1 MNKKHTQE
9 IAIIGAGLAGLSCAL
24 TLEELGFS
32 PLLFDKESE
41 VGGRVRTDVTPDGY
55 RFDHGFQV
63 MLPAYPEWKRL
74 LNPGDLDLCPFHS
87 GAIIKT
93 VEETFKVSDPLTH
106 PGESWSA
113 LVSRFGSIQDK
124 LLIGKLRLKLAFI
137 DNQKLQNID
146 RGTSLEFLRSFGFS
160 ERIIHNFWK
169 PFFAGV
175 FLDDSLSV
183 PASFMLF
190 LYKMFGQSP
199 VAVPRLGMGTL
210 TQHLAAR
217 LKSTQIFLNTEVTE
231 IGAHWLR
238 LGNGKKL
245 ETKATIAAVRSDQL
259 FQLTGQKSQGAFRGV
274 HTFYYQA
281 PAAPYDGTWL
291 YLQAEHPGRLINH
304 IAPLSNISSAYA
316 PAGQT
321 LLSINVL
328 GNTREA
334 PSQAAIERELSV
346 LFGEQS
352 RHWRYLRHYSLPYAL
367 PQFPLPMLGKSKEN
381 GIFICGDHT
390 ISPSQQGA
398 LESGRRAAESVA
410 NALL

>member
-1 MNKKHTQE
+1 MRKTQE

-24 TLEELGFS
+24 HLEELGFS
-32 PLLFDKESE
+32 PLLFDKETE
-41 VGGRVRTDVTPDGY
+41 VGGRVRTDITPDGY
-55 RFDHGFQV
+55 RFDRGFQV

-74 LNPGDLDLCPFHS
+74 LNPKDLDLCSFHS

-93 VEETFKVSDPLTH
+93 LEETFKVSDPFAH

-113 LVSRFGSIQDK
+113 LVSRFGSFQDK
-124 LLIGKLRLKLAFI
+124 LLIAKLRLKLAFI
-137 DNQKLQNID
+137 DNQKLQNLD
-146 RGTSLEFLRSFGFS
+146 RGTSLEFLRSYGFS

-199 VAVPRLGMGTL
+199 VAVPRLGMGIL
-210 TQHLAAR
+210 SQQLAAR
-217 LKSTQIFLNTEVTE
+217 LKSTQIFLSTDVSE
-231 IGAHWLR
+231 IGAHWVR
-238 LGNGKKL
+238 LGNGKKI

-259 FQLTGQKSQGAFRGV
+259 SPLIGQKSQQAFRGV
-274 HTFYYQA
+274 HTFYYKA
-281 PAAPYDGTWL
+281 PAPPYEGTWL

-304 IAPLSNISSAYA
+304 IAILSNVSAAYA
-316 PAGQT
+316 PPGQT

-328 GNTREA
+328 GNTCEA
-334 PSQAAIERELSV
+334 PSQAALEQELSG

-352 RHWRYLRHYSLPYAL
+352 RHWRYLRHYSVPYAL
-367 PQFPLPMLGKSKEN
+367 PQFPLPMLGKSIEN
-381 GIFICGDHT
+381 GIYICGDHT

-398 LESGRRAAESVA
+398 LESGRRAAETVA
-410 NALL
+410 KALL